1 MIDRL
6 DNLVRKGDT
15 PFFTRIIRR
24 DANAGGF
31 MSSARTSRLLAS
43 QGAKNESRL
52 LRHLTGIRAATLI
65 LAIGT
70 LIVFLRYAKDLL
82 IPLIAGL
89 VIAAVLGPLTE
100 RLLPIVRQGA
110 IAAAISVLAVLLLIG
125 GGAYLVSDDLV
136 TALERLPEMSRQIK
150 DRVAL
155 DPPSN
160 NPVKKIA
167 EAAQNIEEAATMSS
181 SPAPADT
188 AATTGSP
195 PKSSARAPA
204 KAEPAPPAEPRPSW
218 LRTQLLLGSTTI
230 LQGVAELSVA
240 LLIAYFVLASGP
252 MLRRKLFRASGYHR
266 RQRQR
271 FRRILYQSCKQVRLY
286 VLILLVTNVAI
297 AFATW
302 AVFLLLGFD
311 HAGLWALF
319 AGLVHI
325 VPYVGSIAL
334 AAVTS
339 AFQYLSTGSVLASV
353 NYGLLILVV
362 VSLLGTLLPTWLQSR
377 TSRMNQVAIF
387 VGVLFWGWMWGLW
400 GLFLGAPI
408 VVIMKV
414 ICDNVTALR
423 GAARLLGD

>member
-1 MIDRL
+1 LINRL
-6 DNLVRKGDT
+6 DSLVRGGGT

-24 DANAGGF
+24 DANAGGYV
-31 MSSARTSRLLAS
+31 STAQTARMLAS

-52 LRHLTGIRAATLI
+52 LRHLTGIRAATTILALAALI
-65 LAIGT
+65 L
-70 LIVFLRYAKDLL
+70 FLRYAKDLL
-82 IPLIAGL
+82 IPMTAGL
-89 VIAAVLGPLTE
+89 VIAAILGPLTE
-100 RLLPIVRQGA
+100 RLLPIVRSGA
-110 IAAAISVLAVLLLIG
+110 IAAAVSVLSVLLLVG
-125 GGAYLVSDDLV
+125 GGAYLISDDLV
-136 TALERLPEMSRQIK
+136 VALERLPEMSRQIK
-150 DRVAL
+150 ERVAL
-155 DPPSN
+155 DPPSS

-167 EAAQNIEEAATMSS
+167 EAAQNLEEAATMSS
-181 SPAPADT
+181 SPAPAATT
-188 AATTGSP
+188 AAGAP
-195 PKSSARAPA
+195 QKSARAPA
-204 KAEPAPPAEPRPSW
+204 KADAAPAEPRPSW

-230 LQGVAELSVA
+230 LQGVAEVSVA
-240 LLIAYFVLASGP
+240 LLIAFFVLASGP

-319 AGLVHI
+319 AGVVHI

-334 AAVTS
+334 AVVAA
-339 AFQYLSTGSVLASV
+339 AFQYLSAGSVLQSV
-353 NYGLLILVV
+353 NYGIVILVV

-414 ICDNVTALR
+414 VCDNVTALR